1 MAWELLETVSD
12 SNAVR
17 DAEISPDGEWLV
29 FGTEGNELVIYS
41 TGDWVHQHTYSIRG
55 MAFGISISSDS
66 SQIAVASG
74 ETGSGDFEVYELGG
88 GWTEIYSESTS
99 SPPLDVDF
107 SPNGDWAAYVY
118 GSGTKV
124 LNTSDWS
131 NVTTVTT
138 DNSRGVGFSSDSG
151 WLAVGTNN
159 DETLVFSTSDW
170 AEIND
175 SPLTDPV
182 EAVTPTKFDPAD
194 EYLASGSWSSSNHIY
209 NTSDWTESSASP
221 ITDASRQ
228 IEDVAF
234 DAHSLWFAFAS
245 RDQTCRVYSIT
256 DGWALETTLD
266 DPTDYA
272 WGIDFQDEY
281 LALAA
286 DTSVYIYD
294 VPEPDFTPT
303 NVSVDAT
310 RDTEIDLSWTVT
322 GGEDE
327 VRVYRDSSPGLD
339 VSTLNPIATL
349 ATGTESYTDT
359 GLDNGTDYYYKIAAY
374 SSDTEDVSDEVSG
387 QTTLPDVT
395 NVSASG
401 GSRTVDISWTA
412 NHNTGQTRVEI
423 REAGGT
429 WTHLTTV
436 DYTTTSASVAG
447 LLDGTD
453 YEVLVRAETTD
464 VDGSRVTDTATTTL
478 PQIGTFEIDESVRD
492 DLTADWSDLLNTGQ
506 YRLRWKDADASS
518 FDAADEA
525 VVAHDAATLEYAIS
539 GLLDGTDYD
548 VKLRTETDDVAGDWH
563 RETAT
568 TLLPAIDAFS
578 LDASVQDEL
587 IVGGID
593 PVIDTGQYR
602 IRWKRSEDGTYVAE
616 NETTLAHDV
625 DPLEY
630 TISPVLDGEK
640 YDVGIQPE
648 TDDATGDWHTATEI
662 TKLVSADGLAFS
674 NVTDRGLTLSWTDN
688 SGFDGSYQVWRRR
701 TDYEYDDPKGELIA
715 TLADTATEFVEE
727 TTLHPGR
734 EYAYTVRATTQ
745 YVHAD
750 SSEATATTDSIG
762 LEQRAVPPRGWYVEV
777 DHPSGTVLRPSVLDG
792 PERRPRANDQPRVR
806 IPVPKTDRWF
816 SEALEDETTMRVW
829 VDGNRLPIGVFKR
842 AERQSGQA
850 VLVGIGGTELE
861 TRVEHEVDQQAT
873 HELVEELVSANT
885 DLTPNVDA
893 PESTLQEGVEMLAV
907 DTTSEILGAIEEI
920 DETTPATVENDSIK
934 LYQTAWTTEAEDATA
949 DSSTIF
955 DPSTHDPDG
964 EFSGGDGLRLND
976 SSHDAEYEF
985 TTNHTIPEGDLGVDF
1000 RLDITAED
1008 VPQSRWTLE
1017 DSSGTVLTQTDEN
1030 GLGISGLRWDDV
1042 SFYGNWNPP
1051 ELEPGTYT
1059 VRFDCT
1065 TTAAPS
1071 YLLDVVCPR
1080 DTRFD
1085 VTLGDSIHETGGYLD
1100 GPETMPDAVDVLFD
1114 AIETPFSIVS
1124 GTADLTIDNT
1134 GGEQAIAMS
1143 NDFGAT
1149 WLEESNTSSAT
1160 VDFADPGGALTLR
1173 LTLSRYGQRDTA
1185 TPRTGYQGQT
1195 VDTVTL
1201 SADVDETPLTIDQTF
1216 DDSLLSILQ
1225 ELADRGD
1232 FLFEVQT
1239 DGDTQTLEWT
1249 QPGQRSSERDLA
1261 ISDLEL
1267 AKEKRIYQRVTVKG
1281 SNREVSG
1288 ERFTASNDFVSLANT
1303 RLINGSETVYD
1314 DDGTQ
1319 FDRGTDYQIQSR
1331 DGTIRQLSGGNL
1343 VEGDTY
1349 RVDYEF
1355 EVQGSFADDD
1365 VSEPRE
1371 LVEDIP
1377 ALTSVR
1383 ACEQAA
1389 FALYQTL
1396 SSPRWEGTIQLPRD
1410 EVGFQVVDAL
1420 SFDEAPDQALPL
1432 EIHDITHTPGSIE
1445 LSVGQTRS
1453 VQDAVDEIRN
1463 RIGAVSRL
1471 V

>member
-1 MAWELLETVSD
+1 MPAQFTTDL
-12 SNAVR
+12 
-17 DAEISPDGEWLV
+17 PD
-29 FGTEGNELVIYS
+29 
-41 TGDWVHQHTYSIRG
+41 
-55 MAFGISISSDS
+55 
-66 SQIAVASG
+66 ASG
-74 ETGSGDFEVYELGG
+74 L
-88 GWTEIYSESTS
+88 
-99 SPPLDVDF
+99 
-107 SPNGDWAAYVY
+107 
-118 GSGTKV
+118 
-124 LNTSDWS
+124 
-131 NVTTVTT
+131 
-138 DNSRGVGFSSDSG
+138 
-151 WLAVGTNN
+151 
-159 DETLVFSTSDW
+159 
-170 AEIND
+170 
-175 SPLTDPV
+175 
-182 EAVTPTKFDPAD
+182 
-194 EYLASGSWSSSNHIY
+194 
-209 NTSDWTESSASP
+209 
-221 ITDASRQ
+221 
-228 IEDVAF
+228 
-234 DAHSLWFAFAS
+234 
-245 RDQTCRVYSIT
+245 
-256 DGWALETTLD
+256 
-266 DPTDYA
+266 
-272 WGIDFQDEY
+272 
-281 LALAA
+281 
-286 DTSVYIYD
+286 
-294 VPEPDFTPT
+294 
-303 NVSVDAT
+303 
-310 RDTEIDLSWTVT
+310 
-322 GGEDE
+322 
-327 VRVYRDSSPGLD
+327 
-339 VSTLNPIATL
+339 
-349 ATGTESYTDT
+349 
-359 GLDNGTDYYYKIAAY
+359 
-374 SSDTEDVSDEVSG
+374 
-387 QTTLPDVT
+387 
-395 NVSASG
+395 
-401 GSRTVDISWTA
+401 
-412 NHNTGQTRVEI
+412 
-423 REAGGT
+423 
-429 WTHLTTV
+429 
-436 DYTTTSASVAG
+436 
-447 LLDGTD
+447 
-453 YEVLVRAETTD
+453 
-464 VDGSRVTDTATTTL
+464 
-478 PQIGTFEIDESVRD
+478 
-492 DLTADWSDLLNTGQ
+492 
-506 YRLRWKDADASS
+506 
-518 FDAADEA
+518 
-525 VVAHDAATLEYAIS
+525 
-539 GLLDGTDYD
+539 
-548 VKLRTETDDVAGDWH
+548 
-563 RETAT
+563 
-568 TLLPAIDAFS
+568 S
-578 LDASVQDEL
+578 LDATTQSEMTASWD
-587 IVGGID
+587 
-593 PVIDTGQYR
+593 DTTNNGEYR
-602 IRWKRSEDGTYVAE
+602 IEWKEEEADT
-616 NETTLAHDV
+616 ETSYSSANSATVGPATTA
-625 DPLEY
+625 Y
-630 TISPVLDGEK
+630 TIANLLDGEK
-640 YDVGIQPE
+640 YSVRIRTQTDHVTGSWLEAADV
-648 TDDATGDWHTATEI
+648 
-662 TKLVSADGLAFS
+662 TKLISADVPTVSGTSTTSIAI
-674 NVTDRGLTLSWTDN
+674 DWIRN
-688 SGFDGSYQVWRRR
+688 SDFEGSQPIYRKR
-701 TDYEYDDPKGELIA
+701 TDYDYPDGDLGRLVGTAGASETSFTDDSA
-715 TLADTATEFVEE
+715 
-727 TTLHPGR
+727 HPNR
-734 EYAYTVRATTQ
+734 SYTYHVRALTQ
-745 YVHAD
+745 WVHAD
-750 SSEATATTDSIG
+750 SPLSDPIEADSLG

-955 DPSTHDPDG
+955 DPIYHDPDG